1 MSDTEGQDEDRNEIM
16 LSNDDDSDS
25 GPPSPKRPNLAKE
38 AKKYGGA
45 KKYKTKF
52 KAVWE
57 KKWPCIVPVKD
68 NVHMFYYT
76 VCFKQSPCSHQ
87 GETDVKCHI
96 ESAQHKKNCGATHHV
111 SPLSF
116 PSSSTEKVKH

>member
-1 MSDTEGQDEDRNEIM
+1 MSDTEGQDEDRNEII

-52 KAVWE
+52 KALAIIAMI
-57 KKWPCIVPVKD
+57 CITEW
-68 NVHMFYYT
+68 FL
-76 VCFKQSPCSHQ
+76 
-87 GETDVKCHI
+87 HI
-96 ESAQHKKNCGATHHV
+96 RLPEQK
-111 SPLSF
+111 
-116 PSSSTEKVKH
+116 